1 MVTEIDDFIKRQL
14 ALWPEAARR
23 YEELGRVEVKDA
35 GGYRVQ
41 FNPARAVSTAAKV
54 DAASIA
60 ARPCFLCGANRP
72 PEQIALEWEDLEI
85 LLNPFPVFPGHLT
98 IPARNHTP
106 QSMRGR
112 VGQMRRLSRA
122 LPGYTVF
129 FNGAKCG
136 ASAPDHFHFQA
147 VPTRYIQ
154 IPCRFYSYVLPEAE
168 FSAEEL
174 DPMVNMYCT
183 DGVVTVIP
191 RTRHRPECYG
201 ELIVSPAAIDL
212 AGTLITVRREDFE
225 RLDAARVDAIL
236 REVTFAEPPVYVGL
250 IAERPEVTELAG
262 GVTEVSGMVIGHGFH
277 WQQRLTQR
285 FAGEI
290 IGDGGRLFNRIAIE
304 EYLASVISSEM
315 SALSPAEMLK
325 AHAVI
330 SRSWLLSQMR
340 AFRPLA
346 DEGVAVAEAECEPDE
361 IRKWFDSDDHAGF
374 DVCSD
379 DHCQRYQGTTRIVS
393 EAAAGAVRAT
403 RGLVL
408 MTRGGKICDARF
420 SKSCG
425 GALERFETCWQPRA
439 HSYLRPL
446 DGTPDLTVE
455 ANAREWILGRP
466 AACCSDTPAEVLDTV
481 LNDFDRRSTPDFYRW
496 TVRYSRQQLSELIAR
511 RSGLDFGE
519 ISELVPLAR
528 GASGR
533 ICRLKIVGSR
543 LTRIVGKELMIRRW
557 LSESHLYSSA
567 FVVEREGDDFVIH
580 GAGWGHGV
588 GLCQIGAATLA
599 SRGMTFD
606 AILRHY
612 YPGAELKALY

>member
-1 MVTEIDDFIKRQL
+1 MEINAFISRQL
-14 ALWPEAARR
+14 ALWPEVARR
-23 YEELGRVEVKDA
+23 YDELSRVEVKDA

-60 ARPCFLCGANRP
+60 ARPCFLCAANRSTA
-72 PEQIALEWEDLEI
+72 QIALEWEDLEI

-98 IPARNHTP
+98 IPAKLHTP

-112 VGQMRRLSRA
+112 VGQMRRLSRE

-147 VPTRYIQ
+147 VPSQYVQ
-154 IPCRFYSYVLPEAE
+154 IPSRFYSYVLYEAE

-191 RTRHRPECYG
+191 RTKHRPDCYG
-201 ELIVSPAAIDL
+201 DLIVSPAAIDL
-212 AGTLITVRREDFE
+212 AGTLISVRREDFE
-225 RLDAARVDAIL
+225 RLDAAKVDEIL
-236 REVTFAEPPVYVGL
+236 REVTFGEPQVYVGL
-250 IAERPEVTELAG
+250 IAEHPQVLKQADGTSEVA
-262 GVTEVSGMVIGHGFH
+262 GMVIGHGFH
-277 WQQRLTQR
+277 WQERMTQR

-290 IGDGGRLFNRIAIE
+290 IDDGGRLFNRIAIE

-315 SALSPAEMLK
+315 SAESPAELLK

-340 AFRPLA
+340 AFRPMA
-346 DEGVAVAEAECEPDE
+346 DKGVPVGEPDCEPDE
-361 IRKWFDSDDHAGF
+361 VRQWFDSDDHAGF

-379 DHCQRYQGTTRIVS
+379 DHCQRYQGITRIVS
-393 EAAAGAVRAT
+393 AAATEAIKAT

-408 MTRGGKICDARF
+408 MTPDGKICDARF
-420 SKSCG
+420 SKCCG
-425 GALERFETCWQPRA
+425 GALERFETCWQPMA

-466 AACCSDTPAEVLDTV
+466 DACCSDTPDDVLDCV

-496 TVRYSRQQLSELIAR
+496 TVRYSQQQLSELIAR

-519 ISELVPLAR
+519 ILQLVPLAR

-533 ICRLKIVGSR
+533 ISRLKIVGSK
-543 LTRIVGKELMIRRW
+543 LTRTVGKELMIRRW
-557 LSESHLYSSA
+557 LSETHLYSSA
-567 FVVEREGDDFVIH
+567 FIVERDGTDFVIH